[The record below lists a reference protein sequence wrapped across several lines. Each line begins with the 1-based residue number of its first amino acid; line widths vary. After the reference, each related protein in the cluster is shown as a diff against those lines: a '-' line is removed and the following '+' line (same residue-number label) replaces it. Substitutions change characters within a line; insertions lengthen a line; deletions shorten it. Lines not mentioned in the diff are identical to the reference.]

1 MARLP
6 PSAKSVAPISF
17 SFVNAKCVLTC
28 TPPEIRYAAGMLQ
41 IIFSR
46 VSARDLAAM
55 PRQLQIELLDGFQ
68 VLPADFEKADEK
80 YGQLTREGKRIYRYR
95 VKDYRI
101 YFERHDGLVNVL
113 CILNKN
119 SLKDFF
125 FRSKLPIGEDQ
136 LLQDNPK
143 FWQLLEAGKAK

>member
-1 MARLP
+1 MA
-6 PSAKSVAPISF
+6 S
-17 SFVNAKCVLTC
+17 
-28 TPPEIRYAAGMLQ
+28 
-41 IIFSR
+41 SR
-46 VSARDLAAM
+46 AR
-55 PRQLQIELLDGFQ
+55 
-68 VLPADFEKADEK
+68 
-80 YGQLTREGKRIYRYR
+80 GKRIYRYR

>member
-1 MARLP
+1 
-6 PSAKSVAPISF
+6 
-17 SFVNAKCVLTC
+17 
-28 TPPEIRYAAGMLQ
+28 MLQ

-46 VSARDLAAM
+46 VSAQELAAM

-68 VLPADFEKADEK
+68 VLPADFEKADDK
-80 YGQLTREGKRIYRYR
+80 YGQLTRGGKLIYRYR

-101 YFERHDGLVNVL
+101 YFTKDDGQINVL
-113 CILNKN
+113 CILDKN

-125 FRSKLPIGEDQ
+125 YRSKLPISEDQ

-143 FWQLLEAGKAK
+143 FWQLLEAGTK